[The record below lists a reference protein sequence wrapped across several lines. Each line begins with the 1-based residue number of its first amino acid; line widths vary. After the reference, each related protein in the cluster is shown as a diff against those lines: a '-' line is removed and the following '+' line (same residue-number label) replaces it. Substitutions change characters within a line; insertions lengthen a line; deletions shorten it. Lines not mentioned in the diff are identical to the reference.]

1 MKTEPSNKFWKW
13 TLKVFFWRIFPKTL
27 SLKVA
32 DASDQVE
39 INGEIHITKK
49 EEAQEAKTPL
59 TKMWQNHLC

>member
-1 MKTEPSNKFWKW
+1 MKFWKW